1 VIGRFTLHSIHVNSA
16 WHSGVNES
24 QYTVMFYAD
33 PRVGV
38 NVFSQSEMCA
48 VPRSMSRISETG
60 KHNYKKTA
68 SPKRTGRKR

>member
-1 VIGRFTLHSIHVNSA
+1 
-16 WHSGVNES
+16 
-24 QYTVMFYAD
+24 MFYAD